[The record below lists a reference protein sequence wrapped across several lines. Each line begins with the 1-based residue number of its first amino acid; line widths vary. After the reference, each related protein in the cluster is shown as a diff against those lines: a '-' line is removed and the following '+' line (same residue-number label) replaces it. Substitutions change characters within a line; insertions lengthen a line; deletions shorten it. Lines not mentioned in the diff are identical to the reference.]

1 MPFAAAHKTLVHL
14 ADGRELIYFDAQAG
28 TGRAACPDTRPP
40 DPRPRSGESR
50 FDPLLGEWVAIAA
63 NRQVRPYHPGPDVCP
78 LCPST
83 SARHTE
89 IPAPDY
95 EVAVFENRFPS
106 LSGLP
111 ESPDELIG
119 PLPHRLRRGGGRC
132 EVVAFTSDHDAT
144 FASLGEARVQL
155 ILAAWTDRT
164 ANLFALPGIQQ
175 VYVFEN
181 AGAEIG
187 VTINHPHSQIYAF
200 PYLTPKMSR
209 VVQRGRAHAARS
221 GGNLHDD
228 VLATELGAGRVV
240 LQNAEWVAFVPFAAR
255 WPYEAHLYPRR
266 RVPDFTALDDAQRA
280 AFPAAY
286 LDLLRR
292 FQRLFGADA
301 PPVPYI
307 AAWYQAP
314 PAEPRAVALH
324 VEVFTVRR
332 APGRLTYLAG
342 TESGM
347 GAFMQ
352 DIAPERAA
360 ERLRAAAAGPVP
372 VEDLAQLPGR
382 RVVAQRRVPLAHPGH
397 RRALVRL
404 RRPRRPVRQR
414 AWATTSGR

>member
-1 MPFAAAHKTLVHL
+1 MPFAAAHKTLFW
-14 ADGRELIYFDAQAG
+14 A
-28 TGRAACPDTRPP
+28 
-40 DPRPRSGESR
+40 
-50 FDPLLGEWVAIAA
+50 
-63 NRQVRPYHPGPDVCP
+63 
-78 LCPST
+78 ST
-83 SARHTE
+83 SARRTE
-89 IPAPDY
+89 SPAPDY

-106 LSGLP
+106 LSGSP
-111 ESPDELIG
+111 EPPDELIG
-119 PLPHRLRRGGGRC
+119 PLPHRLRRGGRC

-144 FASLGEARVQL
+144 FASLGEDRVQL

-181 AGAEIG
+181 AG
-187 VTINHPHSQIYAF
+187 
-200 PYLTPKMSR
+200 
-209 VVQRGRAHAARS
+209 
-221 GGNLHDD
+221 
-228 VLATELGAGRVV
+228 VV

-266 RVPDFTALDDAQRA
+266 RVPDFTGLDDAQRA

-314 PAEPRAVALH
+314 SAEPRAVALH

-332 APGRLTYLAG
+332 GPSPGRLTYLAG

-360 ERLRAAAAGPVP
+360 DRLRAAAAGPVP
-372 VEDLAQLPGR
+372 AGDLGQLPGR

-397 RRALVRL
+397 RRALVSL
-404 RRPRRPVRQR
+404 RRPGRPAGQR
-414 AWATTSGR
+414 TWATTSGR